1 MDTKIRQFVYRVR
14 SRLREQ
20 LVVDNL
26 IKFVIGGMFIAV
38 FVSLVALVVPFY
50 YAIMV
55 ATIVLVTFFFAGIIW
70 SVRKTPTPM
79 QAALKADAKGY
90 QEKLSTAFFL
100 VGKEDPFSLLQKK
113 DALRIVEQFQ
123 IRKEFPIRLVWKR
136 VGVMLLL
143 TAVFVVTSLLD
154 TPAKREAAIQHD
166 VKQEAKEEI
175 ARIEKVQKELEKN
188 PELDQNEVA
197 DIKEQLENAK
207 QELKEAE
214 NYDELQKA
222 EERINKKMEMASR
235 EVKDQTLGEM
245 MQQAAQ
251 EAEESAQEEEE
262 QLAEEVKEALEKA
275 QNGDERDKQEAY
287 EKMKKLAAKTGDEQ
301 LAQAAEAYKES
312 QYSDSAYANATQSLN
327 QNRQNSDY
335 AQNNNNQSNNSS
347 QNNTNNSN
355 NNSNTNQNSN
365 NQNNSQNNSGN
376 QSQGNNGQGNGN
388 QGNNGQNGDGQ
399 GSGSG
404 NGNGSGNGS
413 GPGWNYGG
421 REGQEGERKT
431 REDITIPDG
440 EVGDDDNL
448 TGKGNDNDS
457 STKQKSS
464 QSKTWSGNKVSY
476 DEVSGKYKEKAH
488 KKVNGSNYPSKMK
501 DRIKRYF
508 DGLN

>member
-1 MDTKIRQFVYRVR
+1 MDSKIRQFVYRVR

-26 IKFVIGGMFIAV
+26 IRFVIGGMCIAV

-50 YAIMV
+50 YAILV
-55 ATIVLVTFFFAGIIW
+55 ATAVLVTFFFAGIIW
-70 SVRKTPTPM
+70 GVRKTPTPM

-90 QEKLSTAFFL
+90 QEKISTAFFL
-100 VGKEDPFSLLQKK
+100 LGKEDPFSVLQKK
-113 DALRIVEQFQ
+113 DALHIVEHFQ
-123 IRKEFPIRLVWKR
+123 VRKEFPIRLAWKR
-136 VGVMLLL
+136 VGIMLLL
-143 TAVFVVTSLLD
+143 TTVFLTTSLLD
-154 TPAKREAAIQHD
+154 TPAKRDAAIKHD

-188 PELDQNEVA
+188 PELNQDEVA
-197 DIKEQLENAK
+197 DIQEQLENAK

-214 NYDELQKA
+214 DYQDLQKT
-222 EERINKKMEMASR
+222 EERLQKKMEMASKDV
-235 EVKDQTLGEM
+235 EDQTLGEIL
-245 MQQAAQ
+245 QQAAKEAQESSLEENELLAQ
-251 EAEESAQEEEE
+251 EAE
-262 QLAEEVKEALEKA
+262 EALEKA
-275 QNGDERDKQEAY
+275 QNGDEKDKQEAY
-287 EKMKKLAAKTGDEQ
+287 EKLKELAAKTGDEQ
-301 LAQAAEAYKES
+301 LSQAAEAYKDGE
-312 QYSDSAYANATQSLN
+312 YSDSAYANATQSLK
-327 QNRQNSDY
+327 QNRQNADY
-335 AQNNNNQSNNSS
+335 AQNNKNQSNNNG
-347 QNNTNNSN
+347 QDNANS
-355 NNSNTNQNSN
+355 SNTNQNSN
-365 NQNNSQNNSGN
+365 QQNSNQNSSQN
-376 QSQGNNGQGNGN
+376 GNGN
-388 QGNNGQNGDGQ
+388 GTGTGN
-399 GSGSG
+399 GSG
-404 NGNGSGNGS
+404 NGNGSGA
-413 GPGWNYGG
+413 GWNYGG

-440 EVGDDDNL
+440 EVGDDENL